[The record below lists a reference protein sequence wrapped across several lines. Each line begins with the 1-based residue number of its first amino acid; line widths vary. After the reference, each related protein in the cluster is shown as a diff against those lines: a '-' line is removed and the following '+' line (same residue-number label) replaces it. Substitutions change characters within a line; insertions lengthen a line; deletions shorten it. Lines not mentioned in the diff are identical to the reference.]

1 MFYNNATRT
10 ITFKPDSKKYAGKT
24 YYFNIVVKEKNSNSP
39 TNRYAFYSTVRVKG
53 EVDDEK
59 DIVYGLNTTQV
70 NYTINWVN
78 DKGLGS
84 LKFTSPINMDWLE
97 QNFADF
103 FHIFWRDTT
112 YR

>member
-1 MFYNNATRT
+1 MLYNNATRT

-59 DIVYGLNTTQV
+59 DIVYGLNTT
-70 NYTINWVN
+70 
-78 DKGLGS
+78 
-84 LKFTSPINMDWLE
+84 
-97 QNFADF
+97 
-103 FHIFWRDTT
+103 
-112 YR
+112 